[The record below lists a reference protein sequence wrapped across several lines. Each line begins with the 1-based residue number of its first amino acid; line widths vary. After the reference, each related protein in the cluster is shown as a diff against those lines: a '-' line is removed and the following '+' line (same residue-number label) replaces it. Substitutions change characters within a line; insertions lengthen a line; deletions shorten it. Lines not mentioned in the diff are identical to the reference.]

1 MKPHRTRLLLP
12 TGKQVKR
19 GDVSRLESS
28 ERIPPIRSDRAA
40 EVAKLFGLP
49 EQRALVAAKAGSSR
63 SKRVKPPPF
72 DMRALLPRAGAI
84 TLITGP
90 SGAGKSSLLRR
101 LKVLARR
108 VDGGGKWIDL
118 TRMPVPMSVPVVD
131 CFDPD
136 DPLTDVLLDLGRV
149 GLGEAW
155 SYLRTPRELSE
166 GQRWRL
172 RLALAIRAAAS
183 GERSILVADEFAALL
198 DRITAAVVARCLRR
212 TIASVPC
219 ISAIVATSHEDL
231 TDALKPETIAYCDFG
246 RIELTTQ

>member
-1 MKPHRTRLLLP
+1 MNRRRPLLLLP
-12 TGKQVKR
+12 SEKHDTSAGPQL
-19 GDVSRLESS
+19 LEVS

-40 EVAKLFGLP
+40 AVARMFGLP
-49 EQRALVAAKAGSSR
+49 EPGAILAAKSR
-63 SKRVKPPPF
+63 TFPTRAKMPPF
-72 DMRALLPRAGAI
+72 DIRALLPRAGAI

-101 LKVLARR
+101 LRRCARR
-108 VDGGGKWIDL
+108 DGCATWIDL
-118 TRMPVPMSVPVVD
+118 TRLRLPMSIPVVD
-131 CFDPD
+131 CFHPD

-183 GERSILVADEFAALL
+183 GEGSILVADEFAALL
-198 DRITAAVVARCLRR
+198 DRVTAAVVARCLRR
-212 TIASVPC
+212 TIASVPR

-231 TDALKPETIAYCDFG
+231 VDALKPDVIAYCDFG
-246 RIELTTQ
+246 TVEVTTH